1 MASQRE
7 DYNESDR
14 KKLVTDAVFFIL
26 SQEQKRPI
34 FKKADVMK
42 AIGLTGRS
50 AAIQDQI
57 WKSSRSELLETFGYK
72 MVETSDKKGEFQFF
86 IFGWS
91 ISLKSSNSM

>member
-14 KKLVTDAVFFIL
+14 KKLVTDAVFYIL

-42 AIGLTGRS
+42 AIGKLHF
-50 AAIQDQI
+50 D
-57 WKSSRSELLETFGYK
+57 LPL
-72 MVETSDKKGEFQFF
+72 
-86 IFGWS
+86 
-91 ISLKSSNSM
+91 